1 MKTLIFLF
9 LFSGMLFSD
18 SFYTLDN
25 VKSLN
30 IYLANKASFL
40 GKEEKK
46 KIEQIVKAKLLQN
59 GFVFEEADPITL
71 MIKIS
76 SKEIKDT
83 YVVNI
88 ELRLA
93 EEVTT
98 HRKDNI
104 KTYANTYFKSELIET
119 SIPYEDTLETIE
131 DMLEKFIKAHKDDN
145 E

>member
-1 MKTLIFLF
+1 
-9 LFSGMLFSD
+9 MLFSD

-30 IYLANKASFL
+30 IYLANKTSFL
-40 GKEEKK
+40 GKEDKK
-46 KIEQIVKAKLLQN
+46 RVEAIVKTKLLQN
-59 GFVFEEADPITL
+59 GFVFDEADPITL

-76 SKEIKDT
+76 SKEIKDS

-98 HRKDNI
+98 HRKGNI

-119 SIPYEDTLETIE
+119 STPYEDTIEIIE

>member
-30 IYLANKASFL
+30 IYLANKTSFL

-46 KIEQIVKAKLLQN
+46 KVEAIVKAKLLQN
-59 GFVFEEADPITL
+59 GFVFDEADPITL

-76 SKEIKDT
+76 SKEIKDS
-83 YVVNI
+83 YVVNV

-98 HRKDNI
+98 HRKGDI
-104 KTYANTYFKSELIET
+104 KTYANTYFKSELLET
-119 SIPYEDTLETIE
+119 STPYEDTLEIIE